1 MNITKYWNK
10 DELNRKTNEY
20 NKWIKKDEGWQRR
33 IRMKYKEFKE
43 KEE

>member
-20 NKWIKKDEGWQRR
+20 NKWIKKGWK
-33 IRMKYKEFKE
+33 MTKKNLKKKKNKKYI
-43 KEE
+43 